1 MFRYLFTTA
10 LSLLFVSTISC
21 GQKTNDN
28 QSAATNADN
37 KKAAVAAPVTSDINL
52 YEGLFITGAGSQ
64 AFIDCRSG
72 DTYWLE
78 ADKGNLVQRYPMLSS
93 KPFEPTYVRISARP
107 NALSKLADSLGY
119 KKQLQ
124 VVTVAQVSTKPQ
136 GECFENELTVKG
148 GNPKWA
154 LQVITNKTVLF
165 KSPFLSR
172 YATYN
177 YAAPTTKGDTTFYT
191 FSGAKGEKMTVKVY
205 SRLFTDPTSKK
216 NYKLTADVKLGAA
229 IYRGGAEQPTA
240 DRVAADAAQ
249 KAKLEERAARQKE
262 ATEKAKNK

>member
-1 MFRYLFTTA
+1 MFRYLFTIA
-10 LSLLFVSTISC
+10 LSLLFVSITSC
-21 GQKTNDN
+21 GQKTDT
-28 QSAATNADN
+28 QSTTNAAPKAATT
-37 KKAAVAAPVTSDINL
+37 APVTSDINL
-52 YEGLFITGAGSQ
+52 YEGLFVTGAGSQ

-124 VVTVAQVSTKPQ
+124 VVTVAQVNTKPQ
-136 GECFENELTVKG
+136 GECFENELTAKG
-148 GNPKWA
+148 INPNWA

-172 YATYN
+172 YAIYS
-177 YAAPTTKGDTTFYT
+177 YAAPTTKGDSTFYA
-191 FSGAKGEKMTVKVY
+191 FSSDKGEKMTVKVY
-205 SRLFTDPTSKK
+205 PRVFIDPATQKS
-216 NYKLTADVKLGAA
+216 YKLTADIKLGAA
-229 IYRGGAEQPTA
+229 IYRGGVEQPTA
-240 DRVAADAAQ
+240 DRAAANAAQ

-262 ATEKAKNK
+262 ANEKSKK